1 MIKDSQTGLFELV
14 LIYKTD
20 RFSRNKADSAIYKR
34 MLLENGVKVIPV
46 MESFIADNPFGVVM
60 EGMLEGW
67 AEYYS
72 LNLSSEVKKGQNAN
86 IRKFDSVGKVKHNG
100 GKPPFGYVVDAEGY
114 YEIDKDEARAVKK
127 IFEMYSQGF
136 VYKDIVKWLND
147 HGYYTKY
154 GKPFSKTALNGILSN
169 SKYCGVYT
177 YRNKKRVYVN
187 GRYKDIDNP
196 DKVVID
202 GGIPAIVSKDDY
214 ERIQRIMA
222 ENSKNSKRFSSKAV
236 YALSGKVYCAICGSK
251 LESNSYKGGRG
262 GKHQYRTYRCSGR
275 HKGLDC
281 DFKPKDKEELEM
293 NVSLQL
299 EKDVFNVDM
308 IESLSK
314 DIYESYKAHSA
325 SSVDTLKAYKSK
337 MTTLE
342 NQIANLTNALANG
355 ATFDSIY
362 TKLAELEHQKGIL
375 EFEIKREEKS
385 ASNALSIER
394 IKELLSQGLDMHL
407 KSDKEKATLINT
419 FVESIA
425 VGHDDELKVR
435 LNFKTDR
442 DVDAGG
448 EGYSFLSL
456 SS

>member
-1 MIKDSQTGLFELV
+1 
-14 LIYKTD
+14 
-20 RFSRNKADSAIYKR
+20 
-34 MLLENGVKVIPV
+34 
-46 MESFIADNPFGVVM
+46 
-60 EGMLEGW
+60 
-67 AEYYS
+67 
-72 LNLSSEVKKGQNAN
+72 
-86 IRKFDSVGKVKHNG
+86 
-100 GKPPFGYVVDAEGY
+100 
-114 YEIDKDEARAVKK
+114 
-127 IFEMYSQGF
+127 
-136 VYKDIVKWLND
+136 
-147 HGYYTKY
+147 
-154 GKPFSKTALNGILSN
+154 
-169 SKYCGVYT
+169 
-177 YRNKKRVYVN
+177 
-187 GRYKDIDNP
+187 
-196 DKVVID
+196 
-202 GGIPAIVSKDDY
+202 
-214 ERIQRIMA
+214 
-222 ENSKNSKRFSSKAV
+222 
-236 YALSGKVYCAICGSK
+236 
-251 LESNSYKGGRG
+251 
-262 GKHQYRTYRCSGR
+262 
-275 HKGLDC
+275 
-281 DFKPKDKEELEM
+281 
-293 NVSLQL
+293 
-299 EKDVFNVDM
+299 M